1 MSDLGFPVFETARQ
15 PLQLGSILGWDFLD
29 PRPIYLLNTINALF
43 SFLFFFSFSFL
54 SFFQL
59 ILAGKT
65 LFTFFLSVFLS
76 LSLFL
81 SLSFSLSLSL
91 SLPVSPC
98 LSRSWTELIQD
109 YHCWFWILWDCPRF
123 FADSIIAFL
132 FCFCFVSVLF
142 GFYYLFHLYSY

>member
-81 SLSFSLSLSL
+81 SLFLSLSLSLSL
-91 SLPVSPC
+91 SLPVS
-98 LSRSWTELIQD
+98 LGAELNSSKIIIVDSEFFGIVQD
-109 YHCWFWILWDCPRF
+109 SLRIL
-123 FADSIIAFL
+123 
-132 FCFCFVSVLF
+132 
-142 GFYYLFHLYSY
+142 

>member
-81 SLSFSLSLSL
+81 SLFLSLSLSL
-91 SLPVSPC
+91 SELNWTHPR
-98 LSRSWTELIQD
+98 LSLLILNSLGLSK
-109 YHCWFWILWDCPRF
+109 ILCGFYNCF
-123 FADSIIAFL
+123 FVLFL
-132 FCFCFVSVLF
+132 FCFCFVRFLLF
-142 GFYYLFHLYSY
+142 ISFVFILILLL